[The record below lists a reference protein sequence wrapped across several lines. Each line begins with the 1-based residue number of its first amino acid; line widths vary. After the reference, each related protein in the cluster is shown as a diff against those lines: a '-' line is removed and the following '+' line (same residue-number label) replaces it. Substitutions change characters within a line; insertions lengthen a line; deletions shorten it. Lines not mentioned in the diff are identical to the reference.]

1 MPENESSDLDWLSM
15 AGKSFRN
22 PLLFRLPTNGQMVD
36 WLKVWFVYL
45 AQRMPGILDLFF
57 FLNFSSSSL
66 FRLLL
71 FCPDSYFS
79 QSERIQC
86 YTKARKKTR
95 HPKGNEVLPGVFQT
109 ANQADDFCRLF
120 CHAESIS
127 LFCLLPCAFFLT
139 FFDFLCSGFYF
150 SWRLKRKAENDR
162 TPGQSA

>member
-45 AQRMPGILDLFF
+45 AQRMSGILDLFF

-86 YTKARKKTR
+86 YTKARKKRDTQKEMKFF
-95 HPKGNEVLPGVFQT
+95 PEFSKPPI
-109 ANQADDFCRLF
+109 RLMTSAGF
-120 CHAESIS
+120 FVMQKAS
-127 LFCLLPCAFFLT
+127 AFFV
-139 FFDFLCSGFYF
+139 FWPAHSF
-150 SWRLKRKAENDR
+150 
-162 TPGQSA
+162 

>member
-15 AGKSFRN
+15 ASKSFRN

-86 YTKARKKTR
+86 YTKARKKRDTQKEMKFF
-95 HPKGNEVLPGVFQT
+95 PEFSKPPI
-109 ANQADDFCRLF
+109 RLMTSAGFF